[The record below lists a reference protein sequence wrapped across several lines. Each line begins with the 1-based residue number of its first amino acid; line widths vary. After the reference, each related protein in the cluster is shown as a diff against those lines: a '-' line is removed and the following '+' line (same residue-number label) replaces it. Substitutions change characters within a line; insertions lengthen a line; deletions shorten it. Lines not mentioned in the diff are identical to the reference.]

1 MRDVDEF
8 MSNKAKITTRRP
20 NKTKTKTLTKMKICR
35 KKMNSSERILNFCRI
50 GVRHAP
56 VLGKELN
63 LYIVPPVNVNPAV
76 RRPLAVREASNAHQR
91 TYGKVSQDHVH
102 FALTLFRCGLEW
114 LPADLQRGDTNSVVV
129 GSLVIDR

>member
-1 MRDVDEF
+1 M
-8 MSNKAKITTRRP
+8 
-20 NKTKTKTLTKMKICR
+20 
-35 KKMNSSERILNFCRI
+35 NFCRI

-102 FALTLFRCGLEW
+102 FALARFRCGLGR
-114 LPADLQRGDTNSVVV
+114 LPADLQRGDRAVPVCGPNSVVV